1 MRGLFSLDS
10 KFMTVM
16 SRVADLIIL
25 NLLFL
30 FTSIPIFTIGA
41 STAAMYTL
49 CFRFGTDREQG
60 VFRSYFRAFR
70 DNFKQAT
77 QIWLILLLCGAACC
91 FDIYLFLS
99 LPGMIRYLAAVFC
112 IALVLLL
119 LVFSYA
125 FPLLSQFD
133 NKNKNILS
141 NALLLGLGYLPR
153 SVLLVALNVLPW
165 VLLATNIITFMQVG
179 FLWVIIYFSGAAYV
193 STFLLKKIFAPYM
206 SEEDSGDETDEESN
220 DEETESEE

>member
-1 MRGLFSLDS
+1 MRGLFSPDS

-16 SRVADLIIL
+16 SRVGDLVIV
-25 NLLFL
+25 NLLVL
-30 FTSIPIFTIGA
+30 LTSIPIITIGA
-41 STAAMYTL
+41 SVTAMYTL

-60 VFRSYFRAFR
+60 LFRSYFRAFR

-99 LPGMIRYLAAVFC
+99 LPSMLRYLAVIFC
-112 IALVLLL
+112 IALVLVV

-133 NKNKNILS
+133 NKNKNILT
-141 NALLLGLGYLPR
+141 NALFLSLGYLPR
-153 SVLLVALNVLPW
+153 SIVLAGLNVLPW
-165 VLLATNIITFMQVG
+165 VLLVTNIITFMQAG
-179 FLWVIIYFSGAAYV
+179 FLWVAIYFSAAAYAG
-193 STFLLKKIFAPYM
+193 TFLLKKVFAPYM
-206 SEEDSGDETDEESN
+206 PEEDSDADT
-220 DEETESEE
+220 EETESEE

>member
-1 MRGLFSLDS
+1 MRGLFSPDS

-16 SRVADLIIL
+16 SRVADLAIL

-30 FTSIPIFTIGA
+30 LTSIPIVTIGA
-41 STAAMYTL
+41 SVTAMYTI

-60 VFRSYFRAFR
+60 LFRSYFRAFR

-77 QIWLILLLCGAACC
+77 QIWLILLICGAACC

-99 LPGMIRYLAAVFC
+99 LPSMLRYLAVVFC
-112 IALVLLL
+112 IALVLAV

-133 NKNKNILS
+133 NKNKNILT
-141 NALLLGLGYLPR
+141 NALLLSLGYLPR
-153 SVLLVALNVLPW
+153 SILLVVLNVLPW
-165 VLLATNIITFMQVG
+165 VLLVTNLITFLQLG
-179 FLWVIIYFSGAAYV
+179 FLWVAFYFSAAAYAG
-193 STFLLKKIFAPYM
+193 TLLLKKVFAPYM
-206 SEEDSGDETDEESN
+206 PEEDSDEAS
-220 DEETESEE
+220 EETESEE